1 VKRPPTD
8 FELLR
13 AIYERH
19 KSDYEARAAAGGLG
33 RIFVPLDIPAIA
45 TDLGT
50 DENMVFGRLYHHLEE
65 IHGQKR
71 DPTNPHPRKTFF
83 TPRIGPDDAVLVN
96 AINFPLMEAVL
107 ASHWQERDRDRRT
120 FWISVVSIG
129 IAITSLVLSGLL
141 ATGVIAWSKIRAR

>member
-1 VKRPPTD
+1 MKRPPTD

-19 KSDYEARAAAGGLG
+19 KDDYEARVAAGGLG

-45 TDLGT
+45 KDLGSE
-50 DENMVFGRLYHHLEE
+50 ENMVFGRLYHHLEA

-83 TPRIGPDDAVLVN
+83 TPRIGPDDALLIN
-96 AINFPLMEAVL
+96 AVNFPLMEAVL
-107 ASHWQERDRDRRT
+107 ASLWQERDRDRRT
-120 FWISVVSIG
+120 FWISVISIG
-129 IAITSLVLSGLL
+129 IAVVSLLLSVLVASG
-141 ATGVIAWSKIRAR
+141 AIS